1 MKTLIKKY
9 YSEYMNTLTG
19 FETFHNEV
27 INMPRDQFSDTGL
40 KKVKILAGYL
50 LLTEGKLDPQ
60 GVDYKDTM
68 LAIHNELALGHYPL
82 LRDVTLESRYFNFTD
97 IDIQYEI
104 EGRMFRHLMGLC
116 AFFGFVTSISKH
128 KKIFNYD
135 KCKEYYIANDALL
148 VPIARNNLI
157 LLNANDND
165 FINALKGITITK
177 DTDYQPALAILRYIK
192 EIRRPVTKFELSVLL
207 GRIDKLKTQKQI
219 LERALEIGSVLPR
232 TASEQ
237 QTEFFKAM
245 NWINSNG
252 TLFEYAA
259 SQQPYFKF
267 NSFILL
273 MQAFE
278 LIRVNPVSELITLTQ
293 YAEDILADDISYLIA
308 DLEKLLVAVDNYS
321 GDNAQ
326 LNDLILYQRNP
337 ELLKLAKDDPNFIEK
352 MNWRSI
358 KNPTIV
364 DGKRTRNRLIAELAK
379 IQADYKCQYANRH
392 IFKMPNG
399 KFYCEAHHIIEF
411 STEQG
416 PDITLNLV
424 VLGPEA
430 HMIAHHACKEDKN
443 NLYMQ
448 LAKNGALDISR
459 FKDMITIYHCLTK
472 DQLEILYNKHII
484 TLNEKNEL
492 RALLE
497 A

>member
-1 MKTLIKKY
+1 MKTLIQKY
-9 YSEYMNTLTG
+9 YSQYMGTLAG
-19 FETFHNEV
+19 FNTFHNEV
-27 INMPRDQFSDTGL
+27 INMPRDQFSDAGL
-40 KKVKILAGYL
+40 NKVKLLAGYL
-50 LLTEGKLDPQ
+50 LLVEGKLDPQ
-60 GVDYKDTM
+60 GVNYKDTM
-68 LAIHNELALGHYPL
+68 LAIHKELSLGHFPDR
-82 LRDVTLESRYFNFTD
+82 RDVALENRYFNFTN
-97 IDIQYEI
+97 IDRQYET

-116 AFFGFVTSISKH
+116 AFFGFVTSLSKNR
-128 KKIFNYD
+128 KIFNFE
-135 KCKEYYIANDALL
+135 KCKEYYIADDQLL
-148 VPIARNNLI
+148 IPIARNNLI
-157 LLNANDND
+157 LLNARDND
-165 FINALKGITITK
+165 FINALSGIIITS

-192 EIRRPVTKFELSVLL
+192 SIRRPVTKFELSILL
-207 GRIDKLKTQKQI
+207 GRIDKLKVQAQI
-219 LERALEIGSVLPR
+219 LERALEIGQVLPR
-232 TASEQ
+232 TLSDQ

-245 NWINSNG
+245 NWQNADGS
-252 TLFEYAA
+252 LFTYAS

-267 NSFILL
+267 NSFLL
-273 MQAFE
+273 FMEAFD
-278 LIRVNPVSELITLTQ
+278 LIRINPLSELITLTQ
-293 YAEDILADDISYLIA
+293 YAEEILADDISYLIA
-308 DLEKLLVAVDNYS
+308 DLEKLLVAVDNYA
-321 GDNAQ
+321 GDNSQ
-326 LNDLILYQRNP
+326 LNDLILNQRNP
-337 ELLKLAKDDPNFIEK
+337 ELLRLAKDDPQFIEK

-358 KNPTIV
+358 KNPIIV

-430 HMIAHHACKEDKN
+430 HMIAHHACKEEKN
-443 NLYMQ
+443 NFYMQ

-484 TLNEKNEL
+484 TLNEKQEL
-492 RALLE
+492 RNLLE

>member
-1 MKTLIKKY
+1 MKNILQKY
-9 YSEYMNTLTG
+9 YSEYMNTQSG

-40 KKVKILAGYL
+40 NKVKLLAGYL
-50 LLTEGKLDPQ
+50 LLVEGKFDSQ
-60 GVDYKDTM
+60 GVNYKDTM
-68 LAIHNELALGHYPL
+68 LAIRDELNQGHYPI
-82 LRDVTLESRYFNFTD
+82 LRDTALENRYFNFSN
-97 IDIQYEI
+97 IDNHYEL

-116 AFFGFVTSISKH
+116 AFFGFVTSISKNR
-128 KKIFNYD
+128 KIFNFD
-135 KCKEYYIANDALL
+135 KCREYYIASDQLL
-148 VPIARNNLI
+148 IPIARNNLI
-157 LLNANDND
+157 LLNARDND
-165 FINALKGITITK
+165 FINALSGIDITQS
-177 DTDYQPALAILRYIK
+177 TDYQPALAILHYIK
-192 EIRRPVTKFELSVLL
+192 DIRRPVTKFELSVLL
-207 GRIDKLKTQKQI
+207 GRIDKLKTQRQI
-219 LERALEIGSVLPR
+219 LERALDIGRVLSR
-232 TASEQ
+232 TSIEQ

-245 NWINSNG
+245 GWQHPNG
-252 TLFEYAA
+252 TLFAYAA

-278 LIRVNPVSELITLTQ
+278 LIRINPTNELITLTK
-293 YAEDILADDISYLIA
+293 YAEEILADDISYLIA
-308 DLEKLLVAVDNYS
+308 DLEKLLLAVDNYS
-321 GDNAQ
+321 GDNSE

-352 MNWRSI
+352 MNWRSL
-358 KNPTIV
+358 KNPIIV
-364 DGKRTRNRLIAELAK
+364 NGKRTRNRLIAELAK
-379 IQADYKCQYANRH
+379 IQSDYKCQYANRH

-399 KFYCEAHHIIEF
+399 KYYCEAHHIIEF

-443 NLYMQ
+443 DFYMQ
-448 LAKNGALDISR
+448 LAKNGVLNIAR
-459 FKDMITIYHCLTK
+459 FKDMISIYHCLTK

-484 TLNEKNEL
+484 TLSEKQEL
-492 RALLE
+492 RDLLE

>member
-1 MKTLIKKY
+1 MKEIIQKF
-9 YSEYMNTLTG
+9 YSEYMNTLSG
-19 FETFHNEV
+19 FSTFHNEV

-50 LLTEGKLDPQ
+50 LLTEGKLDQQ
-60 GVDYKDTM
+60 GVDYKVTM
-68 LAIHNELALGHYPL
+68 LAIHNELACGHYPQI
-82 LRDVTLESRYFNFTD
+82 RDNTLEARYFNFTD
-97 IDIQYEI
+97 IDHQYEI
-104 EGRMFRHLMGLC
+104 QGRMFRHLMGLC
-116 AFFGFVTSISKH
+116 AFFGFVTSLSKN

-135 KCKEYYIANDALL
+135 KCKEYYIASDELL

-157 LLNANDND
+157 LLNASNND
-165 FINALKGITITK
+165 FINALSGITITK

-192 EIRRPVTKFELSVLL
+192 AIRRPVTKFELSVLL
-207 GRIDKLKTQKQI
+207 GRIDKLKNQTQI
-219 LERALEIGSVLPR
+219 LERALDIGSHLPKI
-232 TASEQ
+232 ASEQ

-245 NWINSNG
+245 NWQNSNG

-273 MQAFE
+273 LEAFE
-278 LIRVNPVSELITLTQ
+278 LIRINPISELITLTK

-308 DLEKLLVAVDNYS
+308 DLEKLLMAVDNYS
-321 GDNAQ
+321 GDNSQ

-337 ELLKLAKDDPNFIEK
+337 ELLKLAKDDPKFIEK

-358 KNPTIV
+358 KNPVIIN
-364 DGKRTRNRLIAELAK
+364 GKRTRSRLIAELAK

-411 STEQG
+411 STEHG

-448 LAKNGALDISR
+448 LAKNGALNISR
-459 FKDMITIYHCLTK
+459 FKEMITIYHCLTK
-472 DQLEILYNKHII
+472 EQLEILYNKHII
-484 TLNEKNEL
+484 TLNEKQEL
-492 RALLE
+492 RELLE